1 MRASLAVLLF
11 ATIVSAAEA
20 PPPEAFRVLAE
31 EPAGPRVTP
40 FLQYQLDRAWRQDD
54 KRLAAFAAL
63 RSEAELLAKQK
74 AMRAALLD
82 LIGGLPSFRTP
93 LNPRITG
100 SVPMSGYRIE
110 KVIFESQP
118 GLHVTA
124 LLYVPDGPVARRPA
138 VLLPCGHAPDGKS
151 FKNYQEIA
159 GQLVA
164 RGYVVLSWDPVGQGE
179 RSQFWDAA
187 KQASRYNLVCGEH
200 AVLGSL
206 ACLAGSTLNRHE
218 VWDGMRAVDY
228 LLTRPEVD
236 PARLSITGTSGGGL
250 QTAWI
255 AALDERIAV
264 VAPSCYVTALPMR
277 MANRIFE
284 DPDSDGEQDPAGLVS
299 SGIDHPGLLALVYP
313 RPLIIASAIRDFV
326 PIEGARRTYR
336 EMAALYGR
344 FGKADRLAFT
354 QGYHAHSYS
363 PENRLAAFAFL
374 DRFNGLPVRDSLA
387 AVTLLEPKD
396 LRCTPTGQVRV
407 DLPGRSLLEVIRDDA
422 KTRPRRTARDFQAAY
437 GGAEYPGVAD
447 WPVVPERAERS
458 SRGVIAWKQ
467 IGTSTA
473 GTIRIERYRLT
484 HSGSLTMPLLRIYS
498 DGASHDTAVLDLA
511 LDGKVGPDSW
521 SEVVKLVEAGHD
533 VLSFDTRGAGETRM
547 RYKAESIDDPTLVT
561 ASEAEAYTN
570 PLSGVLANQ
579 AYNGLLSGRPQLF
592 EMIEDVEIVTRF
604 AREALHAKT
613 LQLVPRGDAA
623 LFAEA
628 AAAALR
634 GLSVRG
640 GGSGAFSWAQAVA
653 TLRETWPI
661 QYLFPDGAAFDLS
674 KP

>member
-1 MRASLAVLLF
+1 MKSSLLFLLF
-11 ATIVSAAEA
+11 ATAASAQA
-20 PPPEAFRVLAE
+20 PPPEAFRVLP
-31 EPAGPRVTP
+31 EPPEGARVTP
-40 FLQYQLDRAWRQDD
+40 YLQYQLDRAWRQDD
-54 KRLAAFAAL
+54 ARLAAFAAL
-63 RSEAELLAKQK
+63 RTEAELVAKQK
-74 AMRAALLD
+74 AMRAALLE
-82 LIGGLPSFRTP
+82 LIGGLPAVRTP
-93 LNPRITG
+93 LNARLTG
-100 SVPMSGYRIE
+100 SVPMAGYRID

-124 LLYVPDGPVARRPA
+124 LLYVPAGPVARRPA

-187 KQASRYNLVCGEH
+187 KGASRYNLVCGEH
-200 AVLGSL
+200 AVLGGL

-218 VWDGMRAVDY
+218 VWDGMRALDY

-236 PARLSITGTSGGGL
+236 PARISITGTSGGGL
-250 QTAWI
+250 QSAWI
-255 AALDERIAV
+255 GALDERIAV

-313 RPLIIASAIRDFV
+313 RPLIIASAIKDFV

-336 EMAALYGR
+336 ELAALYGR
-344 FGKADRLAFT
+344 FGKADRLGFT
-354 QGYHAHSYS
+354 QGYHGHAYS

-374 DRFNGLPVRDSLA
+374 DRFNGLPVHDSLA
-387 AVTLLEPKD
+387 TVTLLDAKE
-396 LRCTPTGQVRV
+396 LRCTPTGQVRL
-407 DLPGRSLLEVIRDDA
+407 DLPGRSLPELLREDA
-422 KTRPRRTARDFQAAY
+422 RARPKRTAREFRAAY
-437 GGAEYPGVAD
+437 AGAEYPGVAD
-447 WPVVPERAERS
+447 WPVVPESHERS
-458 SRGVIAWKQ
+458 SRGVIAWKLV
-467 IGTSTA
+467 GATKA
-473 GTIRIERYRLT
+473 GDVHIERYRLS
-484 HSGSLTMPLLRIYS
+484 HSGSLQIPLLRIYS
-498 DGASHDTAVLDLA
+498 EGASHEQAVLDLA
-511 LDGKVGPDSW
+511 LEGKVGPEGW
-521 SEVVKLVEAGHD
+521 GEIVKLVEAGHD
-533 VLSFDTRGAGETRM
+533 VLSFDTRGIGETRM

-561 ASEAEAYTN
+561 SSEAVAYTN

-579 AYNGLLSGRPQLF
+579 AYNGLLSGRPHLF
-592 EMIEDVEIVTRF
+592 EMIEDVEIVARF

-613 LQLVPRGDAA
+613 LSLAPRGDAA
-623 LFAEA
+623 LFADA
-628 AAAALR
+628 AAAALP

-640 GGSGAFSWAQAVA
+640 GTSGAFGWAQALA
-653 TLRETWPI
+653 TLRETWPV